1 MPQVNIVTTISKSA
15 LVPYSADEMLS
26 LVADV
31 DRYAEFLPW
40 CSGARVLAREPGA
53 LTAEIDMAF
62 GGIRRTFT
70 TRNELGAGRMD
81 MRLVRG
87 PFSRLEGSWRFQQVA
102 ELGSRI
108 SLDLEFDFASRL
120 LELAV
125 GPVFGTIAN
134 SLVDSFKKRARE
146 VYGGR

>member
-1 MPQVNIVTTISKSA
+1 MTTISKSA
-15 LVPYSADEMLS
+15 LVAYSAEEMYR

-31 DRYAEFLPW
+31 ESYPKFLPW
-40 CSGARVLAREPGA
+40 CAGSRILERDAEGLI
-53 LTAEIDMAF
+53 AEIDMAF
-62 GGIRRTFT
+62 GGIRKTFT
-70 TRNELGAGRMD
+70 TRNTLNATTMD
-81 MRLVRG
+81 IRLVRG

-120 LELAV
+120 LALAV

-134 SLVDSFKKRARE
+134 SLVDSFKRRARE
-146 VYGGR
+146 VYGAR

>member
-1 MPQVNIVTTISKSA
+1 M
-15 LVPYSADEMLS
+15 YR

-31 DRYAEFLPW
+31 ESYPKFLPW
-40 CSGARVLAREPGA
+40 CAGSRILERDTEGLI
-53 LTAEIDMAF
+53 AEIDMAF
-62 GGIRRTFT
+62 GGIRKTFT
-70 TRNELGAGRMD
+70 TRNTLNSTSMD
-81 MRLVRG
+81 IRLVRG

-120 LELAV
+120 LALAV

-134 SLVDSFKKRARE
+134 SLVDSFKRRARE
-146 VYGGR
+146 VYGAR